1 MSSNK
6 SPIKKKRILIF
17 CDFYLPSTK
26 SGGGTWTVVN
36 LVDRFCDRYDFFVVT
51 RNYDSK
57 GDTEPF
63 TSVKTGEWN
72 TVGNALVYYVHASDL
87 NAKTAALRFNEVKPD
102 GVFLNSAF
110 STPVVNFLEARRRNL
125 TDRVPVILAP
135 CGEFAA
141 GALSV
146 KPLKKKLFL
155 RYSKMVK
162 LFDNVVWKATSDLE
176 YEEIRGLLGK
186 HLEPLVAP
194 DLAPKAIL
202 PGFDPRCKPAKRAGA
217 ATFMFFSRLVPV
229 KNIHFFLERLA
240 ESRTGNV
247 VLSIVG
253 PLEDE
258 VYWGQCRK
266 IIKSIPP
273 NVEIRTLGAV
283 SYTEGLKLLCQ
294 HHFLVLPTLSEN
306 FGYVMLE
313 GLAAGS
319 PILISDRTMWGDVQR
334 AGAGWVTTLDNP
346 SKWSALID
354 RCIAMEGDKYSRMSA
369 AARSFAESYLANDE
383 KERATADLLKHAFGE
398 LESQVN
404 ERV

>member
-1 MSSNK
+1 MSSGRA
-6 SPIKKKRILIF
+6 SHKKKRILIF

-26 SGGGTWTVVN
+26 SGGGMWTVVN

-72 TVGNALVYYVHASDL
+72 QVGNASVHYVKASDL
-87 NAKTAALRFNEVKPD
+87 NAKTAALRFKEVKPD

-110 STPVVNFLEARRRNL
+110 STPVVNFLEARRKKL
-125 TDRVPVILAP
+125 VDTVPVILAP

-155 RYSKMVK
+155 VYSKLVK
-162 LFDNVVWKATSDLE
+162 LFDNVIWKATSDLE
-176 YEEIRGLLGK
+176 YQEIRGLLGK
-186 HLEPLVAP
+186 QLEPLVAP
-194 DLAPKAIL
+194 DLAPKSIL
-202 PGFDPRCKPAKRAGA
+202 PDFYPGLKPMKRSGA
-217 ATFMFFSRLVPV
+217 ASFMFLSRLVPV
-229 KNIHFFLERLA
+229 KNIHFFLERLVDNR
-240 ESRTGNV
+240 SGKV
-247 VLSIVG
+247 ILSIVG
-253 PLEDE
+253 PLEDQD
-258 VYWGQCRK
+258 YWAQCQK
-266 IIKSIPP
+266 IIESIPQ

-283 SYTEGLKLLCQ
+283 SYADGLKLLCQ

-334 AGAGWVTTLDNP
+334 AGAGWVTPLGDP
-346 SKWSALID
+346 AAWSALID
-354 RCIAMEGDKYSRMSA
+354 RCIGMDGADYSKMSS

-383 KERATADLLKHAFGE
+383 KERATADM
-398 LESQVN
+398 LEHSF
-404 ERV
+404 

>member
-1 MSSNK
+1 M
-6 SPIKKKRILIF
+6 
-17 CDFYLPSTK
+17 
-26 SGGGTWTVVN
+26 WTVVN

-72 TVGNALVYYVHASDL
+72 RVGNASVFYVQATDL
-87 NAKTAALRFNEVKPD
+87 NARTAALRFKEVKPE

-125 TDRVPVILAP
+125 IDHVPVILAP

-146 KPLKKKLFL
+146 KPFKKKLFL
-155 RYSKMVK
+155 RYAKLVN
-162 LFDNVVWKATSDLE
+162 LFDNVIWKATSELE

-186 HLEPLVAP
+186 HLESLIAP
-194 DLAPKAIL
+194 DLAPKSIL
-202 PGFDPRCKPAKRAGA
+202 PGFNPGSKPTKKGGA
-217 ATFMFFSRLVPV
+217 VSFMFFSRLVPV
-229 KNIHFFLERLA
+229 KNIHFFLERLT
-240 ESRTGNV
+240 ENRGGNV
-247 VLSIVG
+247 ILSIVG
-253 PLEDE
+253 PLEDQ
-258 VYWGQCRK
+258 VYWAQCLK
-266 IIKSIPP
+266 IIESIPQ
-273 NVEIRTLGAV
+273 NVEIKTLGAV
-283 SYTEGLKLLCQ
+283 SYAEGLKLLCQ

-319 PILISDRTMWGDVQR
+319 PIIISDRTMWGDVQS
-334 AGAGWVTTLDNP
+334 AGAGWVTSLDDP
-346 SKWSALID
+346 AAWSGLID
-354 RCIAMEGDKYSRMSA
+354 HCIAMEGTEYSKMSV
-369 AARSFAESYLANDE
+369 AARNFAESYLANDE
-383 KERATADLLKHAFGE
+383 KERATADLLEHAFGK

-404 ERV
+404 EKV